1 MIGSRKKQRLELET
15 TVTEFYN
22 NAREIFRRF
31 SIKHRGERKQLVNQT
46 KQTARRYDGKYAWIK
61 R

>member
-1 MIGSRKKQRLELET
+1 MIGSRKKQRFELEN

-22 NAREIFRRF
+22 NAREIFRRL
-31 SIKHRGERKQLVNQT
+31 SIKHREERKQLVNQT

-61 R
+61 P